1 MAPFDTSRLHTPTT
15 SGPSSAGSG
24 THGLGAADEEA
35 SHYWNAATADGAP
48 PPQDVPPGAGADPG
62 FVAAMFGP
70 LEVAPGDAP
79 GSRAA
84 TEAAP
89 IASALGLELP
99 RMQVNELAREV
110 TGSRHAHGVALG
122 HAIYLD
128 PARDSASTNESRTV
142 LAHELV
148 HHAQSKLTV
157 TSETTRDDAETEARE
172 LAEHYVATGE
182 MAAPQ
187 VGIDLS
193 RPAADSDARD
203 LPGVT
208 APMYLHLH
216 AARFLGAVRARVQAI
231 EPTLPV
237 GLTWHGY
244 ARFAQLFMASFAAR
258 VGDFDVQRSTTLPEL
273 TYPADPFAAIDEA
286 RIVLGFDKHGTAAH
300 PGDPRYGKV
309 GLREWSDAAGRAFA
323 LVVETSLRASVTRM
337 AGRYLA
343 VARRKG
349 QNGGTEE
356 NPWSPVSS
364 AELVQSHPMDALVTL
379 ALPAHGVIEIAS
391 TPWPKPGRAS
401 SPSTATHAITPDNTA
416 KNHTSIDIEPNTV
429 PTTLKNGL
437 RVLDVATFEW
447 QGATDPKLW
456 NWIKVAE
463 PGATAEE
470 VAEALWGSGAGDK
483 SIYAYGI
490 TAMPPYFGLPKL
502 WARNMAGAAEH
513 APKADRNGG
522 DQEVPHDNAIG
533 LAGSS
538 VADEVA
544 LVQAPKNDAAFAVV
558 SMGELGEL
566 IQQSQIQLAHIEPIL
581 VLWGEQGILDG
592 ARAFLVDKQQR
603 VAADPYAS
611 ATWGPVLRQQQR
623 VLYEVATQID
633 QIHRQVGAQLAG
645 HAGGLDGTL
654 TGGKLQGK
662 EEPQLAPYHQM
673 IAMYARA
680 AATSHLAETSR
691 ALLAAARDQQQML
704 VARVA
709 TDAAR
714 TAEVLV
720 DDMRGVT
727 KSGDV
732 ERGELTT
739 QAGELVDNA
748 TQLHSS
754 MLDGHAPDT
763 SQIDELLV
771 TADEVSLKA
780 RVRALGEKLAVL
792 ESAAAKAN
800 DGTMKKAANIFHTE
814 FWGLA
819 ARSGTLKAKLATIR
833 AHLDRSTANARLLA
847 LGEPNHAALR
857 REGRRSALAAAR
869 QELQSLQQ
877 DTNIEKFLQQAHD
890 EVQDA
895 QLRAVILQ
903 IGVLIGISLVSSGLG
918 NAATAGARGFLA
930 ARSAQTVAATVE
942 LSRTA
947 QLATRFGGLVLE
959 SGINAGGQTMVMG
972 KPMGRAFVEDF
983 ATNLATSGMLD
994 GLRSAE
1000 AISSIADD
1008 AVRGMWKAKAGK
1020 AVQLSGEMLLGAATS
1035 QVAGHL
1041 SDRAFGAEK
1050 PDPSAAQS
1058 WALQG
1063 ASLAVGRFVSG
1074 AASKQLQRIQS
1085 LASNKGWQL
1094 GRVLGD
1100 KVRALHADAVRLSS
1114 QPDYNASLELLR
1126 RRGELLHEEQAL
1138 LVQIASDPVLAQRL
1152 GMTEESLG
1160 TSLRDNGDGFAELHG
1175 PRTRHVVLQGAGLRP
1190 AVGERIWT
1198 GNRAQVEGA
1207 IAGARKAGLSVE
1219 TVSEGPHGVHL
1230 RFGSADVEVKL
1241 IGNTSSSEPGNA
1253 QPRPAE
1259 PTNAGPER
1267 DQAGRPPLPGSPSQ
1281 APASRAKHTLDDFLG
1296 IPANENE
1303 LSGARSQA
1311 AREASMSLAEQSASI
1326 RTEQARSEREM
1337 LLAIKNDEMPRYI
1350 ARVGPASSH
1359 GTFANPNKPFVFATE
1374 PSDLRGLTPAEAL
1387 WKVGWTREWI
1397 EPNIGK
1403 EIEVIVLDTH
1413 KSIPEPTSTSGAAR
1427 MEVGGIAW
1435 RDLTTAA
1442 LADRSF
1448 VAAAEAKGITESEL
1462 VDLFRSADGAPLS
1475 ESVTQVGPE
1484 RAEKMTTLAW
1494 LLDKRYSVNKLYT
1507 GFGSTMREDGQ
1518 LGGREVMVR
1527 PNGTGLKLTS
1537 DNHEKISLGVLTKAD
1552 LEAVL
1557 AGNNTSIGATQ

>member
-1 MAPFDTSRLHTPTT
+1 
-15 SGPSSAGSG
+15 
-24 THGLGAADEEA
+24 
-35 SHYWNAATADGAP
+35 
-48 PPQDVPPGAGADPG
+48 
-62 FVAAMFGP
+62 MFGP

-99 RMQVNELAREV
+99 RMQVNESARQV
-110 TGSRHAHGVALG
+110 TGSKHAQGVALG

-128 PARDSASTNESRTV
+128 PARASAGTNESRTV

-216 AARFLGAVRARVQAI
+216 AARFLGAVRARVREI

-356 NPWSPVSS
+356 SPWSPVSS

-391 TPWPKPGRAS
+391 TPWPKPGRAIF
-401 SPSTATHAITPDNTA
+401 PSAGTHAITPDSTA
-416 KNHTSIDIEPNTV
+416 KNHASVDIEPNTEV

-456 NWIKVAE
+456 NWIKVTE

-522 DQEVPHDNAIG
+522 AQEIPHDNAIG

-544 LVQAPKNDAAFAVV
+544 LVQAPKNEAAFAAV

-566 IQQSQIQLAHIEPIL
+566 VQQSQIQLAHIEPIL
-581 VLWGEQGILDG
+581 ALWGEQGILDS

-645 HAGGLDGTL
+645 HAGGQDGTL
-654 TGGKLQGK
+654 TVGKLQGK

-748 TQLHSS
+748 TRLHSS

-763 SQIDELLV
+763 SEVDELLV

-814 FWGLA
+814 FWGLS

-847 LGEPNHAALR
+847 LGEPNQAALL

-877 DTNIEKFLQQAHD
+877 DTNIEQFLQQAHD

-959 SGINAGGQTMVMG
+959 SGINAGGQTLVMG

-983 ATNLATSGMLD
+983 ATNLATSSMLD

-1041 SDRAFGAEK
+1041 SDKAFGAEK
-1050 PDPSAAQS
+1050 PEPSAAQS

-1100 KVRALHADAVRLSS
+1100 KVRTLHADAVRLSS

-1198 GNRAQVEGA
+1198 GDRAQVEGA
-1207 IAGARKAGLSVE
+1207 IAGARKAGLTVE

-1241 IGNTSSSEPGNA
+1241 IGNTSSSEPGKR
-1253 QPRPAE
+1253 QTRPAE
-1259 PTNAGPER
+1259 PTKAGPER
-1267 DQAGRPPLPGSPSQ
+1267 DQAGRLPLPGAPSQ
-1281 APASRAKHTLDDFLG
+1281 APASRAKQTLDDFIG

-1303 LSGARSQA
+1303 ISGARSQA

-1337 LLAIKNDEMPRYI
+1337 LLAIKNGEMPRYI

-1359 GTFANPNKPFVFATE
+1359 ATFANPNKPFVFATE
-1374 PSDLRGLTPAEAL
+1374 PADLRGLAPAEAM

-1403 EIEVIVLDTH
+1403 EIEVVILDTH
-1413 KSIPEPTSTSGAAR
+1413 NSITDPSDSSCAARVDVGGMVWEHLASAALSDRKFMRAAESVGITQQELIELFEHASGAP
-1427 MEVGGIAW
+1427 I
-1435 RDLTTAA
+1435 
-1442 LADRSF
+1442 
-1448 VAAAEAKGITESEL
+1448 
-1462 VDLFRSADGAPLS
+1462 S
-1475 ESVTQVGPE
+1475 ESVARVGPA
-1484 RAEKMTTLAW
+1484 RAGKMKEVTK
-1494 LLDKRYSVNKLYT
+1494 LLEQHFSVNNLYT
-1507 GFGSTMREDGQ
+1507 GIGSTMNESRQ
-1518 LGGREVMVR
+1518 LGAREVMVR
-1527 PNGTGLKLTS
+1527 PNGTGLRLTPE
-1537 DNHEKISLGVLTKAD
+1537 NHQKVSLGTLTQAD
-1552 LEAVL
+1552 FDALFDPRQFV
-1557 AGNNTSIGATQ
+1557 Q